1 MAESWCYGGSC
12 KAGLAVFLA
21 LSSGV
26 SCHRRSAPEAPTL
39 ATAPAHPNARVRL
52 NGNPSEADGGGLK
65 TALDDDNPEIARKAC
80 PAGGDRMEAY
90 ARAYEK
96 RDFETA
102 LVCVE
107 DELLDDAESATAEQG
122 RAAALAALGRV
133 DDARLA
139 YAHALA
145 LDPDD
150 PETLLGAADLY
161 LSRGTGT
168 REFDELG
175 LEYARRG
182 ERRARRRRPELLEQL
197 LLLQGM
203 ALNDLGRAS
212 EALPKLDEALQRD
225 STDLDARYERGVALF
240 ELCRFSEAKAELALV
255 LVSLPDDAYTHHQL
269 GLTLERLGDAKG
281 AERELKHATELDAEA
296 FPQPLGVAP
305 AEFARMVQRAMD
317 SLPGDLKKDLKQARV
332 SVQDVPEIAD
342 LTVDDPPLSPTI
354 LGLFRGEPL
363 SGMDGG
369 AAVGHGQGEEP
380 RAIVLYRRNL
390 IRVAHNQEDLERQ
403 VRITLWHELG
413 HLRGADDDELRLRG
427 LE

>member
-1 MAESWCYGGSC
+1 LVEAHHHGFWGKWGW
-12 KAGLAVFLA
+12 AA
-21 LSSGV
+21 LVATSLLP
-26 SCHRRSAPEAPTL
+26 SCHRRRPVDGSVIGAGAVHPT
-39 ATAPAHPNARVRL
+39 ARVRL
-52 NGNPSEADGGGLK
+52 TGGPPDGDAGLPRVGVE
-65 TALDDDNPEIARKAC
+65 DENPEIARKAC
-80 PAGGDRMEAY
+80 PAGSDRMDTY
-90 ARAYEK
+90 ARAYES
-96 RDFETA
+96 RDYATA
-102 LVCVE
+102 LVCAE
-107 DELLDDAESATAEQG
+107 DELLDDPESAPAEQG

-139 YAHALA
+139 YVHALA

-150 PETLLGAADLY
+150 PEALLGAADLY
-161 LSRGTGT
+161 LSRGGGT
-168 REFDELG
+168 REFDEIG

-212 EALPKLDEALQRD
+212 EALPKLDETLERD

-240 ELCRFSEAKAELALV
+240 ELCRFAEAKSELTHV
-255 LVSLPDDAYTHHQL
+255 LASLPDDAYAHHQL

-281 AERELKHATELDAEA
+281 AEKELKQATDLDSQA

-305 AEFARMVQRAMD
+305 VEFARMVQREVEL
-317 SLPGDLKKDLKQARV
+317 LPADLQKDLKQARV
-332 SVQDVPEIAD
+332 SIQDLPEIAD

-354 LGLFRGEPL
+354 LGLFRGDPL
-363 SGMDGG
+363 TAPDSGPAG
-369 AAVGHGQGEEP
+369 ARASDEP

-390 IRVAHNQEDLERQ
+390 VRIAHNREDLEKQ

>member
-1 MAESWCYGGSC
+1 VPA
-12 KAGLAVFLA
+12 
-21 LSSGV
+21 
-26 SCHRRSAPEAPTL
+26 L
-39 ATAPAHPNARVRL
+39 ATSPAHPNARVRL
-52 NGNPSEADGGGLK
+52 SGGPVEADGGAATSG
-65 TALDDDNPEIARKAC
+65 AGDDGPELARKSC
-80 PAGGDRMEAY
+80 PNIADRMEAF
-90 ARAYEK
+90 AKAY
-96 RDFETA
+96 DAHDYDVA
-102 LVCVE
+102 LVCAE
-107 DELLDDAESATAEQG
+107 DELLDDPESASAEQA
-122 RAAALAALGRV
+122 RATALVGLGRI
-133 DDARLA
+133 DQARLA

-161 LSRGTGT
+161 LSRGDGS
-168 REFDELG
+168 REYDEIG

-182 ERRARRRRPELLEQL
+182 ERRARRRHPELIQQL

-225 STDLDARYERGVALF
+225 SSDLDARYERGVALF
-240 ELCRFSEAKAELALV
+240 ELCRFAEAKAELAKV
-255 LVSLPDDAYTHHQL
+255 LVSLPDDSYTHHQL
-269 GLTLERLGDAKG
+269 GLTLERLGESKEAQG
-281 AERELKHATELDAEA
+281 ELKRATELDDQA
-296 FPQPLGVAP
+296 FPAP
-305 AEFARMVQRAMD
+305 IKVSSTEFARMVQRAVEA
-317 SLPGDLKKDLKQARV
+317 LPPDLKKDLQHARV
-332 SVQDVPEIAD
+332 SIQDLPEIAD

-363 SGMDGG
+363 AVADGG
-369 AAVGHGQGEEP
+369 VPARPAAGDDP

-390 IRVAHNQEDLERQ
+390 IRVAHSQDELEKQ